1 MAVGVEVGG
10 VLGGGGGCGRSGEDI
25 TVGRGGWAA
34 PVPSPGTAPKAMR
47 AEVRWS
53 VFNNV

>member
-25 TVGRGGWAA
+25 TVGRGGRAA
-34 PVPSPGTAPKAMR
+34 PVPSPGKAPKAMR